1 MKKGFFIILLF
12 AITLHA
18 QVEFKINY
26 EMAQKCVNWL
36 EFINT
41 GADKSEIKKYFMD
54 NVAVTEGC
62 QTIIAHWSRFREWN
76 NDIFFEFI
84 LEALG
89 LIESNKPLYN
99 DDGSLTSYGK
109 RSMYWKK
116 ALKNPLKIQD
126 NIHKMKSMNLEKRS
140 LEIASKYLPED
151 TEFQNVFYVVLF
163 GASNAFSVGDRNG
176 FDILQ
181 LPQDD
186 NGNIDEMEILELFA
200 HELHHTGFNYLVKKL
215 NDSGNM
221 EQFTLIG
228 ILAAEGMPTYFINMP
243 FDKIEKLKNSPDPIK
258 KQFGMEWE
266 DHLANMKNYYKIAEE
281 DILKN
286 LKGELKQRE
295 LMESWMSGLQGKAY
309 ALGSDMFSVIEK
321 YSGFDNAI
329 KVAYDYRKFIE
340 EYNIA
345 AKKGNELGDD
355 LYVFSDELINAIRYQ
370 IN

>member
-1 MKKGFFIILLF
+1 
-12 AITLHA
+12 
-18 QVEFKINY
+18 
-26 EMAQKCVNWL
+26 
-36 EFINT
+36 
-41 GADKSEIKKYFMD
+41 
-54 NVAVTEGC
+54 
-62 QTIIAHWSRFREWN
+62 
-76 NDIFFEFI
+76 
-84 LEALG
+84 
-89 LIESNKPLYN
+89 
-99 DDGSLTSYGK
+99 
-109 RSMYWKK
+109 
-116 ALKNPLKIQD
+116 
-126 NIHKMKSMNLEKRS
+126 
-140 LEIASKYLPED
+140 
-151 TEFQNVFYVVLF
+151 
-163 GASNAFSVGDRNG
+163 
-176 FDILQ
+176 
-181 LPQDD
+181 
-186 NGNIDEMEILELFA
+186 
-200 HELHHTGFNYLVKKL
+200 
-215 NDSGNM
+215 
-221 EQFTLIG
+221 
-228 ILAAEGMPTYFINMP
+228 MPTYFINMP